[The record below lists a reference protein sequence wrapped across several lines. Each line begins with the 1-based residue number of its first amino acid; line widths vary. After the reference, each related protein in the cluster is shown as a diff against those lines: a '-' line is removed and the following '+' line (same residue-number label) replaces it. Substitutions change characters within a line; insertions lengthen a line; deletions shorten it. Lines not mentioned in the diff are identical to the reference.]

1 MRNFKTPILKNI
13 CERLFLYFRKLKK
26 KIFEKWTNGKS
37 KTQKNQKSQESR
49 KNYSEFSYFRVFDF
63 AQQPKSKSRKKFP
76 RFPRFPSFW
85 PGHFIGKFWR
95 SFKFWDIFLLI
106 FLQSLKTSA
115 NVPSLF
121 ISFNT
126 FLFTRIL
133 LSSVCLWSACLLTSE
148 YFVMFS
154 AYVFMTNMV
163 AKIFSPDKQID

>member
-1 MRNFKTPILKNI
+1 MNKWQIENSEKSEKSGI
-13 CERLFLYFRKLKK
+13 SEKLL
-26 KIFEKWTNGKS
+26 
-37 KTQKNQKSQESR
+37 
-49 KNYSEFSYFRVFDF
+49 RVFDF

-106 FLQSLKTSA
+106 FLQSLKPWV

-148 YFVMFS
+148 YFVMSS